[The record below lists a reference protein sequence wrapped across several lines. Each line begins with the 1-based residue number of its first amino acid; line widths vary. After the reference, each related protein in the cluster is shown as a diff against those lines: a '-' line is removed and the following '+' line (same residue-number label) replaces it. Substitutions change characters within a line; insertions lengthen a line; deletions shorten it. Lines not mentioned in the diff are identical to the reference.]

1 MREFQVYSHQKE
13 KHQQQYNTIKRWVGV
28 IIHSFHR
35 LLNYDFQKRSSP
47 GILIWKIQISAEKY
61 KLVMKIPNVSFL
73 KWKPVI
79 IRLLLTIQNC
89 FSAF

>member
-1 MREFQVYSHQKE
+1 M
-13 KHQQQYNTIKRWVGV
+13 
-28 IIHSFHR
+28 
-35 LLNYDFQKRSSP
+35 
-47 GILIWKIQISAEKY
+47 IWKIQISAEKY

-79 IRLLLTIQNC
+79 IRLLLDIQNF